1 MIDDISGHLPY
12 TTLADLAEG
21 RLAANAHIQTHL
33 ASCTACSAE
42 LAWIERVIRLMRDS
56 RELPSSPEAVDRAKR
71 LFPRHRGAAIAQPL
85 QRILAE
91 LRFDSARGA
100 PMFGVRGAAQAE
112 RQLLYR
118 SGAYDVEL
126 HIGRSGKLWAVSG
139 QVFDTVKTEHESPAM
154 LSGIVELHGPEG
166 STQAALSDTGEFVLD
181 PVKAG
186 VYTLTLQIDRLTV
199 VLPDLQIGI

>member
-12 TTLADLAEG
+12 ATLADLAEG
-21 RLAANAHIQTHL
+21 RLAANAYIQAHL

-56 RELPSSPEAVDRAKR
+56 RELPSSPEAVDRAKG
-71 LFPRHRGAAIAQPL
+71 LFLQHRGAAIAQPL
-85 QRILAE
+85 QRLLAE

-100 PMFGVRGAAQAE
+100 AVFGVRGAAQAE

-118 SGAYDVEL
+118 SGSYDVEL

-139 QVFDTVKTEHESPAM
+139 QVFDTVNTEHESPAM
-154 LSGIVELHGPEG
+154 LSGIVELRGPEG
-166 STQAALSDTGEFVLD
+166 SSQATLSDASEFVLD